1 MAITINGSG
10 TLSGVTAG
18 LTTAALPAGSIIQ
31 NTQTTNQTQELITTD
46 KSFFSGQITP
56 TKTSSHILIH
66 AVLQIGA
73 GSNFNG
79 GICLKRD
86 STAINIAAAQVD
98 SSVDAYW
105 ATDDFLN
112 TGNNET
118 KATLIPLPVLFLD
131 KGPSNNGIGTTS
143 AVTYSFNT
151 TSITQL
157 GWNRTVLD
165 DSYGK
170 GTSIL
175 TLWEI
180 AA

>member
-10 TLSGVTAG
+10 TVSGITAG

-46 KSFFSGQITP
+46 KSFFSGSITP
-56 TKTSSHILIH
+56 IKTSSHILIH

-86 STAINIAAAQVD
+86 STAINVAAAQVD

-112 TGNNET
+112 IFMILQILYEDYYQISV
-118 KATLIPLPVLFLD
+118 TLFY
-131 KGPSNNGIGTTS
+131 NH
-143 AVTYSFNT
+143 TYSGVGVRIFN
-151 TSITQL
+151 
-157 GWNRTVLD
+157 
-165 DSYGK
+165 
-170 GTSIL
+170 
-175 TLWEI
+175 
-180 AA
+180 